1 MRYFDFT
8 LTPSNGAI
16 HPVDEV
22 ILNHPEVERDALM
35 HVNALGDGTGVLLY
49 KLGGDPIDLVEE
61 LRTHPEVIDLD
72 LLDADDHPEVLDPA
86 MFDDEEG
93 VFHLYLHVQPGEP
106 AGSLMALA
114 QKYALMIDTPLEFT
128 GRSSL
133 RITVVGTHEM
143 LRKALDE
150 LPDDLQ
156 INVEQVGQYAP
167 ENGHA
172 LSTLTDRQLE
182 VFQAAVE
189 LGYYEIPRRATHED
203 IADQLG
209 CAPSTV
215 DEHLR
220 KAESQ
225 VLSSLVGN

>member
-8 LTPSNGAI
+8 LTPSDGAI
-16 HPVDEV
+16 HPVDKV
-22 ILNHPEVERDALM
+22 IADHPDVTRVALM

-49 KLGGDPIDLVEE
+49 KLRGDPVDIGEQLED
-61 LRTHPEVIDLD
+61 HPDVIDID
-72 LLDADDHPEVLDPA
+72 LLDVEG
-86 MFDDEEG
+86 EE
-93 VFHLYLHVQPGEP
+93 FHLYLHVRPGEP

-128 GRSSL
+128 GHGSL
-133 RITVVGTHEM
+133 RTTVVGTHEM
-143 LRKALDE
+143 LRQALDE
-150 LPDDLQ
+150 LPDDVR
-156 INVEQVGQYAP
+156 ISVEQVGQYAP
-167 ENGHA
+167 ENGDT

-182 VFQAAVE
+182 VFQAAVD

-203 IADQLG
+203 IAELLG

-220 KAESQ
+220 KAESR